1 MMDDGREHVDRPIYD
16 DDGEMI
22 VWPTLDEDMEEFAEE
37 SEVATVAASDDTT
50 EDDTYYEVPD
60 TVEDDQ
66 DRIDVQV
73 ESIEDEEC
81 QDAKIGDIQQA
92 GEDYNEAMDRIV
104 GVLMQALSTEEMTET
119 MSAELQDAT
128 NDMET
133 AKQTITDLCGDP
145 DTKVLQTDPDTKIP
159 QNLQE
164 ILETLTKDGKAP
176 WLYIDDE
183 GNLLLDGESVPKLK
197 VIELEAEKIKADY
210 GEFKDL
216 TTNNFTAVN
225 AKIDNLDVGNLDAVN
240 ATIKN
245 LQADLAHIGVLIG
258 NSATIKDIQNLLL
271 TSKNTTIE
279 NALIKDAMIDTV
291 SANKINTGI
300 INTNNVSIQSD
311 DGSMLL
317 QGNLQQ
323 FKDKAGNVRIQ
334 IGKDAKGD
342 FTFTL
347 YGADGKGQLINQN
360 GIQSSDA
367 IKDGLIVNAKVADNA
382 NISAG
387 KLDIASLFST
397 MNESGYT
404 LKSSKIKFD
413 DKDQTLDVLF
423 NSLSTKVDN
432 INTATGDISG
442 LKTQV
447 STNTTNIGIAN
458 GKIETLITNT
468 TIEDNGT
475 TTTLKNAFNSVKDTV
490 DKHEQTISSMG
501 STLNSVS
508 IEYYVST
515 SATSMQ
521 GGSWS
526 TTTPQW
532 QEGKYIWQRINYGK
546 VNGTTT
552 YSTPVCI
559 QGAKGEDGTGVNI
572 LDKYPSLEE
581 LKKAHPTGNAGDCY
595 TVNGTLYTWST
606 SKNDWIDCGNI
617 KGEKGD
623 QGIQGIQGIQGERGE
638 QGVQGVPGK
647 DGKTTY
653 FHIKYSANPNGIPMS
668 ETPNT
673 YIGTY
678 VNYDPNDSADST
690 VYTWSRF
697 EGEQGEQGIPG
708 TNGTDGKTYYLH
720 IKYSDDGGKTFTSNN
735 GETPGAYIGVYT
747 DTNDKDSNS
756 VTTYTWSKIK
766 GEKGDKGDQGLQGVP
781 GTPGTDGV
789 THYTWIRYADDIN
802 GTGISNDPTGKTYI
816 GFAYNKETS
825 TESNT
830 PTDYTW
836 SLIKGDK
843 GDTGVKGDR
852 GEKGETYYTWIKYS
866 DNADG
871 TGLYDTPKD
880 TTMYIGIA
888 INKTTPTESVNKTD
902 YTWSK
907 FKGDKGDKGDR
918 GQQGEQ
924 GIPGTPGG
932 KGDPGEKGQSLVNST
947 PQWYKSTS
955 NTTQTGG
962 EWTTTMPTAEK
973 GYWYW
978 LRFKLDFENPTETKY
993 TTPTL
998 EQVYTKTS
1006 QLEQSLDGFKT
1017 TVSNTYAT
1025 NDSLGTVRNDVSKVE
1040 QTANSLTAKFTDGFD
1055 MGIIQQNASGIKV
1068 LHTSIDDNS
1077 YTHMSPTGFYLKCKG
1092 TDIFKL
1098 ESDGITMLGGILSNG
1113 TIQGAT
1119 IIGSTFKN
1127 ESNTFSVDSE
1137 GNIVGAQIKGS
1148 EVVGDSF
1155 SVEGELTADVI
1166 TANKINSAQ
1175 YPSTLEDDI
1184 QISINSGGSDDNEL
1198 YDGVSFAT
1206 VTGALEALP
1215 KFLNGKVVDIWIQKD
1230 VYENIDIR
1238 YFSSGRINLYLDGNT
1253 VYGYV
1258 RSYMSSIKVYVYG
1271 GYMKYETAKTGV
1283 IHPSTGCAV
1292 ASRTAS
1298 LVGQESSCLNA
1309 YSLKIY
1315 GSDNA
1320 SGSATTIVGMACDSY
1335 ASGYYKDLQ
1344 FINCDIGFRA
1354 NAGGRIHAAGSSGV
1368 CSQYGFEAVSG
1379 GLITIANS
1387 KQCGGNKSNTH
1398 VSSPGQI
1405 IAPTSVTY
1413 EGGNQTTD
1421 GNTAPT
1427 PTTSK
1432 TVTIKSNSGDT
1443 YRSSVYNNWKKDN
1456 TCRQGDYGY
1465 GDCNGC
1471 WFFGSQFNQFK
1482 DKSISKIELT
1492 IKRISGG
1499 SYAAVPI
1506 VVKTHNYASRPSGKP
1521 SYGSSC
1527 GSVSIA
1533 VGNSGKLTITN
1544 STILNALSG
1553 GTIKGFGI
1561 QSAYNA
1567 SSYAVCSG
1575 SVTMKV
1581 TYKE

>member
-1 MMDDGREHVDRPIYD
+1 MVGDGQEHVDRPIYD
-16 DDGEMI
+16 DDGEII

-37 SEVATVAASDDTT
+37 PEVATVATSDDTT

-81 QDAKIGDIQQA
+81 EDPKIGDIQQA

-104 GVLMQALSTEEMTET
+104 GVLMQALSTEEMTEE

-128 NDMET
+128 NSMET

-145 DTKVLQTDPDTKIP
+145 ETKALQTDPDTKIP
-159 QNLQE
+159 QDLQE
-164 ILETLTKDGKAP
+164 LLETLTKDGKAP

-197 VIELEAEKIKADY
+197 VVELEAQKVKADL

-225 AKIDNLDVGNLDAVN
+225 AKIDNLNVGDLSAVN

-245 LQADLAHIGVLIG
+245 LQSDLAHIGVLIG

-291 SANKINTGI
+291 SANKINTGT

-413 DKDQTLDVLF
+413 DKNQTLDVLF
-423 NSLSTKVDN
+423 NSLSTKVD
-432 INTATGDISG
+432 TANGDMSK
-442 LKTQV
+442 LQTQV
-447 STNTTNIGIAN
+447 TTNTTNIGVAN
-458 GKIETLITNT
+458 GKIETLIADT
-468 TIEDNGT
+468 TIEEDGT

-515 SATSMQ
+515 SAVALQ

-595 TVNGTLYTWST
+595 TVNGTLYAWST

-623 QGIQGIQGIQGERGE
+623 QGIQGIQG
-638 QGVQGVPGK
+638 
-647 DGKTTY
+647 
-653 FHIKYSANPNGIPMS
+653 
-668 ETPNT
+668 
-673 YIGTY
+673 
-678 VNYDPNDSADST
+678 
-690 VYTWSRF
+690 
-697 EGEQGEQGIPG
+697 EQGEQGP
-708 TNGTDGKTYYLH
+708 
-720 IKYSDDGGKTFTSNN
+720 
-735 GETPGAYIGVYT
+735 
-747 DTNDKDSNS
+747 
-756 VTTYTWSKIK
+756 
-766 GEKGDKGDQGLQGVP
+766 QGIP
-781 GTPGTDGV
+781 GTPGKAGT
-789 THYTWIRYADDIN
+789 TYYTWIRYADTIT
-802 GTGISNDPTGKTYI
+802 GEGISNDPTGKTYI
-816 GFAYNKETS
+816 GFAYNKTTS

-888 INKTTPTESVNKTD
+888 INKTTPTESANKTD

-907 FKGDKGDKGDR
+907 FKGDKGDKG
-918 GQQGEQ
+918 QQGIQ
-924 GIPGTPGG
+924 GG
-932 KGDPGEKGQSLVNST
+932 KGDPGDPGEKGQSLINST

-955 NTTQTGG
+955 STTQTGG
-962 EWTTTMPTAEK
+962 EWTGTMPVAEK

-998 EQVYTKTS
+998 EQVYTKTTS
-1006 QLEQSLDGFKT
+1006 LEQSLDGFKT

-1025 NDSLGTVRNDVSKVE
+1025 NDSLGTIRNDVSRVE
-1040 QTANSLTAKFTDGFD
+1040 QTANKIGWFISGTSSSSMTLTPDALTVIANQLKVTGDMIVDG
-1055 MGIIQQNASGIKV
+1055 A
-1068 LHTSIDDNS
+1068 IDGQ
-1077 YTHMSPTGFYLKCKG
+1077 T
-1092 TDIFKL
+1092 
-1098 ESDGITMLGGILSNG
+1098 IT
-1113 TIQGAT
+1113 GAT
-1119 IIGSTFKN
+1119 IIGSTFRN
-1127 ESNTFSVDSE
+1127 QSNTFSVDSE
-1137 GNIVGAQIKGS
+1137 GNIVGAQIQGS
-1148 EVVGDSF
+1148 EVIGDSF
-1155 SVEGELTADVI
+1155 SVEGELTADTI
-1166 TANKINSAQ
+1166 TANKINNAQ
-1175 YPSTLEDDI
+1175 YPSTLDDDI
-1184 QISINSGGSDDNEL
+1184 QIEIDPSTGSDDVEL
-1198 YDGVSFAT
+1198 AEGAVYQTVAGV
-1206 VTGALEALP
+1206 LDALP
-1215 KFLNGKVVDIWIQKD
+1215 KFLNGKCVSIWMRDDIS
-1230 VYENIDIR
+1230 ENADFQN
-1238 YFSSGRINLYLDGNT
+1238 YTSGQIKFYLDGHT
-1253 VYGYV
+1253 LYGYI
-1258 RSYMSSIKVYVYG
+1258 RNYMSSAKLWVYG
-1271 GYMKYETAKTGV
+1271 GWPGTEDGQTGV
-1283 IHPSTGCAV
+1283 VHPDTGCAV
-1292 ASRTAS
+1292 AGRTGS
-1298 LVGQESSCLNA
+1298 IISQESSSLNT
-1309 YSLKIY
+1309 YSVKVY
-1315 GSDNA
+1315 GSDNKH
-1320 SGSATTIVGMACDSY
+1320 SDGQSNIVGYIGDAF
-1335 ASGYYKDLQ
+1335 ASMYIKNTTLVNCEIGYRGSG
-1344 FINCDIGFRA
+1344 CA
-1354 NAGGRIHAAGSSGV
+1354 RIHDASSSGV
-1368 CSQYGFEAVSG
+1368 CSHYGFQTTSG
-1379 GLITIANS
+1379 AFITIANAAH
-1387 KQCGGNKSNTH
+1387 CGGLTANTAQTL
-1398 VSSPGQI
+1398 PGQI
-1405 IAPTSVTY
+1405 IQHGKATFA
-1413 EGGNQTTD
+1413 GGSQTTD
-1421 GNTAPT
+1421 PGKA
-1427 PTTSK
+1427 PTTSTK
-1432 TVTIKSNSGDT
+1432 KVITIKSNSGDT
-1443 YRSSVYNNWKKDN
+1443 YRSSKYNNWKKDN
-1456 TCRQGDYGY
+1456 TARQGDYGY

-1471 WFFGSQFNQFK
+1471 WFFGTQFNQFK
-1482 DKSISKIELT
+1482 GKNITKIELT

-1499 SYAAVPI
+1499 TNAAVPI

-1527 GSVSIA
+1527 GSVNIA

-1544 STILNALSG
+1544 STILTALKN

-1561 QSAYNA
+1561 QSAYN
-1567 SSYAVCSG
+1567 SSNYAVCSG

-1581 TYKE
+1581 TYKG

>member
-1 MMDDGREHVDRPIYD
+1 MIGDGQERVDRPVYD
-16 DDGEMI
+16 DDGEI
-22 VWPTLDEDMEEFAEE
+22 IIWPTEDEEMEEFAEE
-37 SEVATVAASDDTT
+37 AEVATVATSDDTT

-81 QDAKIGDIQQA
+81 EDSKIGDIQQA
-92 GEDYNEAMDRIV
+92 SESYDEAMDRIV
-104 GVLMQALSTEEMTET
+104 SILTQALSTEEMTEE

-164 ILETLTKDGKAP
+164 LLETLTKDGKAP

-197 VIELEAEKIKADY
+197 VVELEAQKVKADL

-225 AKIDNLDVGNLDAVN
+225 AKIDNLNVGDLSAVN

-245 LQADLAHIGVLIG
+245 LQSDLAHIGVLIG

-291 SANKINTGI
+291 SANKINTGT

-413 DKDQTLDVLF
+413 DKNQTLDVLF
-423 NSLSTKVDN
+423 NSLSTKVD
-432 INTATGDISG
+432 TANGDMSK
-442 LKTQV
+442 LQTQV
-447 STNTTNIGIAN
+447 TTNTTNIGVAN
-458 GKIETLITNT
+458 GKIETLIADT
-468 TIEDNGT
+468 TIEEDGT

-515 SATSMQ
+515 SAVALQ

-572 LDKYPSLEE
+572 LDKYPSLEA
-581 LKKAHPTGNAGDCY
+581 LKQAHPTGNPGDCY

-606 SKNDWIDCGNI
+606 SKNDWVDCGNI

-623 QGIQGIQGIQGERGE
+623 QGIQGIQG
-638 QGVQGVPGK
+638 P
-647 DGKTTY
+647 
-653 FHIKYSANPNGIPMS
+653 
-668 ETPNT
+668 
-673 YIGTY
+673 
-678 VNYDPNDSADST
+678 
-690 VYTWSRF
+690 
-697 EGEQGEQGIPG
+697 QGEQGP
-708 TNGTDGKTYYLH
+708 
-720 IKYSDDGGKTFTSNN
+720 
-735 GETPGAYIGVYT
+735 
-747 DTNDKDSNS
+747 
-756 VTTYTWSKIK
+756 
-766 GEKGDKGDQGLQGVP
+766 QGP
-781 GTPGTDGV
+781 
-789 THYTWIRYADDIN
+789 
-802 GTGISNDPTGKTYI
+802 
-816 GFAYNKETS
+816 
-825 TESNT
+825 
-830 PTDYTW
+830 
-836 SLIKGDK
+836 
-843 GDTGVKGDR
+843 
-852 GEKGETYYTWIKYS
+852 
-866 DNADG
+866 
-871 TGLYDTPKD
+871 
-880 TTMYIGIA
+880 
-888 INKTTPTESVNKTD
+888 
-902 YTWSK
+902 
-907 FKGDKGDKGDR
+907 
-918 GQQGEQ
+918 QGEQ
-924 GIPGTPGG
+924 GG
-932 KGDPGEKGQSLVNST
+932 KGDPGNPGEKGQSLVNST

-955 NTTQTGG
+955 STTQTGG
-962 EWTTTMPTAEK
+962 EWTGTMPVAEK

-993 TTPTL
+993 TAPTM
-998 EQVYTKTS
+998 EQVYTKTTS
-1006 QLEQSLDGFKT
+1006 LEQSLDGFKQ

-1025 NDSLGTVRNDVSKVE
+1025 NDDLGTIRNDVSRVE
-1040 QTANSLTAKFTDGFD
+1040 QTANKIGWFISGSSLSSMALTQDALNIITEQVKVTGDMIVDG
-1055 MGIIQQNASGIKV
+1055 A
-1068 LHTSIDDNS
+1068 IDGK
-1077 YTHMSPTGFYLKCKG
+1077 T
-1092 TDIFKL
+1092 
-1098 ESDGITMLGGILSNG
+1098 IT
-1113 TIQGAT
+1113 GAT
-1119 IIGSTFKN
+1119 IIGSTFRN
-1127 ESNTFSVDSE
+1127 QGNTFSVDSE

-1155 SVEGELTADVI
+1155 SVEGELTADTI
-1166 TANKINSAQ
+1166 TANKINNAQ
-1175 YPSTLEDDI
+1175 YPSTLDDDI
-1184 QISINSGGSDDNEL
+1184 QIEIDPSSGSDDVEL
-1198 YDGVSFAT
+1198 TEGAVYKTMGGVID
-1206 VTGALEALP
+1206 ALP
-1215 KFLNGKVVDIWIQKD
+1215 KFLNGK
-1230 VYENIDIR
+1230 
-1238 YFSSGRINLYLDGNT
+1238 RINIWMRGDITENADFQNYTSGQIRLYLDGHT
-1253 VYGYV
+1253 LYGYI
-1258 RSYMSSIKVYVYG
+1258 RNYMSSAKLWVYG
-1271 GYMKYETAKTGV
+1271 GWPGTEEGQIGV
-1283 IHPSTGCAV
+1283 VHPDTGCAV
-1292 ASRTAS
+1292 AGRTGS
-1298 LVGQESSCLNA
+1298 IISQESSSLNT
-1309 YSLKIY
+1309 YSVKVY
-1315 GSDNA
+1315 GSDNKHSDGQSNIVGYIGDAFA
-1320 SGSATTIVGMACDSY
+1320 SMYIKNTTLVNCEIGYRGSACA
-1335 ASGYYKDLQ
+1335 
-1344 FINCDIGFRA
+1344 
-1354 NAGGRIHAAGSSGV
+1354 RIHDASSAGV
-1368 CSQYGFEAVSG
+1368 CSEYGFQTASG
-1379 GLITIANS
+1379 AFITIANAAH
-1387 KQCGGNKSNTH
+1387 CGGLTANTAQTL
-1398 VSSPGQI
+1398 PGQI
-1405 IAPTSVTY
+1405 IQHAKATFA
-1413 EGGNQTTD
+1413 GGNQTTD
-1421 GNTAPT
+1421 PDKA
-1427 PTTSK
+1427 PTTSTTK
-1432 TVTIKSNSGDT
+1432 VITIKSNSGDT
-1443 YRSSVYNNWKKDN
+1443 YRSSVYNNWKQDN
-1456 TCRQGDYGY
+1456 TARQGDYGY

-1471 WFFGSQFNQFK
+1471 WFFGTQFNRFK
-1482 DKSISKIELT
+1482 EKNITKIELT

-1499 SYAAVPI
+1499 VHAAVPI

-1581 TYKE
+1581 TYTE

>member
-1 MMDDGREHVDRPIYD
+1 MIGDGQERVDRPVYD

-22 VWPTLDEDMEEFAEE
+22 VWPTLDEDMEEFAEDP
-37 SEVATVAASDDTT
+37 EVATVAASDRAAEDDTV

-66 DRIDVQV
+66 DRVDVQV
-73 ESIEDEEC
+73 EGIEDEEC
-81 QDAKIGDIQQA
+81 EDPKIGDIQQA

-104 GVLMQALSTEEMTET
+104 GVLMQALSTEEMTEE

-128 NDMET
+128 NSMET

-145 DTKVLQTDPDTKIP
+145 ETKALQTDPDTKIP
-159 QNLQE
+159 QDLQE
-164 ILETLTKDGKAP
+164 LLETLTKDGKAP

-197 VIELEAEKIKADY
+197 VVELEAQKVKADL

-225 AKIDNLDVGNLDAVN
+225 AKIDNLNVGDLSAVN

-245 LQADLAHIGVLIG
+245 LQSDLAHIGVLIG

-291 SANKINTGI
+291 SANKINTGT

-413 DKDQTLDVLF
+413 DKNQTLDVLF
-423 NSLSTKVDN
+423 NSLSTKVD
-432 INTATGDISG
+432 TANGDMSK
-442 LKTQV
+442 LQTQV
-447 STNTTNIGIAN
+447 TTNTTNIGVAN
-458 GKIETLITNT
+458 GKIETLIADT
-468 TIEDNGT
+468 TIEEDGT

-515 SATSMQ
+515 SAVALQ

-572 LDKYPSLEE
+572 LDKYSSLEA
-581 LKKAHPTGNAGDCY
+581 LKQAHPTGNPGDCY

-606 SKNDWIDCGNI
+606 SKNDWVDCGNI

-623 QGIQGIQGIQGERGE
+623 QGIQGIQG
-638 QGVQGVPGK
+638 P
-647 DGKTTY
+647 
-653 FHIKYSANPNGIPMS
+653 
-668 ETPNT
+668 
-673 YIGTY
+673 
-678 VNYDPNDSADST
+678 
-690 VYTWSRF
+690 
-697 EGEQGEQGIPG
+697 QGEQGP
-708 TNGTDGKTYYLH
+708 
-720 IKYSDDGGKTFTSNN
+720 
-735 GETPGAYIGVYT
+735 
-747 DTNDKDSNS
+747 
-756 VTTYTWSKIK
+756 
-766 GEKGDKGDQGLQGVP
+766 QGP
-781 GTPGTDGV
+781 
-789 THYTWIRYADDIN
+789 
-802 GTGISNDPTGKTYI
+802 
-816 GFAYNKETS
+816 
-825 TESNT
+825 
-830 PTDYTW
+830 
-836 SLIKGDK
+836 
-843 GDTGVKGDR
+843 
-852 GEKGETYYTWIKYS
+852 
-866 DNADG
+866 
-871 TGLYDTPKD
+871 
-880 TTMYIGIA
+880 
-888 INKTTPTESVNKTD
+888 
-902 YTWSK
+902 
-907 FKGDKGDKGDR
+907 
-918 GQQGEQ
+918 QGEQ
-924 GIPGTPGG
+924 GG
-932 KGDPGEKGQSLVNST
+932 KGDPGNPGEKGQSLVNST

-955 NTTQTGG
+955 STTQTGG
-962 EWTTTMPTAEK
+962 EWTGTMPVAEK

-993 TTPTL
+993 TAPTM
-998 EQVYTKTS
+998 EQVYTKTTS
-1006 QLEQSLDGFKT
+1006 LEQSLDGFKQ

-1025 NDSLGTVRNDVSKVE
+1025 NDDLGTIRNDVSRVE
-1040 QTANSLTAKFTDGFD
+1040 QTANKIGWFISGSSSSSMTLTDEALTVIAKQLKVSGDMIVDG
-1055 MGIIQQNASGIKV
+1055 A
-1068 LHTSIDDNS
+1068 IDGK
-1077 YTHMSPTGFYLKCKG
+1077 T
-1092 TDIFKL
+1092 
-1098 ESDGITMLGGILSNG
+1098 IT
-1113 TIQGAT
+1113 GAT
-1119 IIGSTFKN
+1119 IIGSTFRN
-1127 ESNTFSVDSE
+1127 QGNTFSVDSE

-1155 SVEGELTADVI
+1155 SVEGELTADTI
-1166 TANKINSAQ
+1166 TANKINNAQ
-1175 YPSTLEDDI
+1175 YPSTLDDDI
-1184 QISINSGGSDDNEL
+1184 QIEIDPSTGSDDVEL
-1198 YDGVSFAT
+1198 AEGAVYQTIAGV
-1206 VTGALEALP
+1206 LDALP
-1215 KFLNGKVVDIWIQKD
+1215 KFLNGKCVSIWMRGDIT
-1230 VYENIDIR
+1230 ENADFQNYTSGQIR
-1238 YFSSGRINLYLDGNT
+1238 LYLDGHT
-1253 VYGYV
+1253 LYGYI
-1258 RSYMSSIKVYVYG
+1258 RNYMSSAKLWVYG
-1271 GYMKYETAKTGV
+1271 GWPGTEEGQIGV
-1283 IHPSTGCAV
+1283 VHPDTGCAV
-1292 ASRTAS
+1292 AGRTGS
-1298 LVGQESSCLNA
+1298 IISQESSSLNT
-1309 YSLKIY
+1309 YSVKVY
-1315 GSDNA
+1315 GSDNKHSDGQSNIVGYIGDAFA
-1320 SGSATTIVGMACDSY
+1320 SMYIKNTTLVNCEIGYRGSACA
-1335 ASGYYKDLQ
+1335 
-1344 FINCDIGFRA
+1344 
-1354 NAGGRIHAAGSSGV
+1354 RIHDASSAGV
-1368 CSQYGFEAVSG
+1368 CSEYGFQTTSG
-1379 GLITIANS
+1379 AFITIANAAH
-1387 KQCGGNKSNTH
+1387 CGGLTANTAQTL
-1398 VSSPGQI
+1398 PGQI
-1405 IAPTSVTY
+1405 IQHAKATFA
-1413 EGGNQTTD
+1413 GGNQTTD
-1421 GNTAPT
+1421 PDKA
-1427 PTTSK
+1427 PTTSTTK
-1432 TVTIKSNSGDT
+1432 VITIKSNSGDT
-1443 YRSSVYNNWKKDN
+1443 YRSSVYNNWKQDN
-1456 TCRQGDYGY
+1456 TARQGDYGY

-1471 WFFGSQFNQFK
+1471 WFFGTQFNQFK
-1482 DKSISKIELT
+1482 GKSISKIELT

-1499 SYAAVPI
+1499 SYAGIPI

-1544 STILNALSG
+1544 STILNALSN

-1561 QSAYNA
+1561 QSTYNA

-1581 TYKE
+1581 TYTE

>member
-1 MMDDGREHVDRPIYD
+1 MIGDGQERVDRPVYD
-16 DDGEMI
+16 DDGEI
-22 VWPTLDEDMEEFAEE
+22 IIWPTEDEEMEEFAEE
-37 SEVATVAASDDTT
+37 AEVATVATSDDTT

-81 QDAKIGDIQQA
+81 EDSKIGDIQQA
-92 GEDYNEAMDRIV
+92 SESYDEAMDRIV
-104 GVLMQALSTEEMTET
+104 SILTQALSTEEMTEE

-164 ILETLTKDGKAP
+164 LLETLTKDGKAP

-197 VIELEAEKIKADY
+197 VVELEAQKVKADL

-225 AKIDNLDVGNLDAVN
+225 AKIDNLNVGDLSAVN

-245 LQADLAHIGVLIG
+245 LQSDLAHIGVLIG

-291 SANKINTGI
+291 SANKINTGT

-413 DKDQTLDVLF
+413 DKNQTLDVLF
-423 NSLSTKVDN
+423 NSLSTKVD
-432 INTATGDISG
+432 TANGDMSK
-442 LKTQV
+442 LQTQV
-447 STNTTNIGIAN
+447 TTNTTNIGVAN
-458 GKIETLITNT
+458 GKIETLIADT
-468 TIEDNGT
+468 TIEEDGT

-515 SATSMQ
+515 SAVALQ

-572 LDKYPSLEE
+572 LDKYPSLEA
-581 LKKAHPTGNAGDCY
+581 LKQAHPTGNPGDCY

-606 SKNDWIDCGNI
+606 SKNDWVDCGNI

-623 QGIQGIQGIQGERGE
+623 QGIQGIQG
-638 QGVQGVPGK
+638 P
-647 DGKTTY
+647 
-653 FHIKYSANPNGIPMS
+653 
-668 ETPNT
+668 
-673 YIGTY
+673 
-678 VNYDPNDSADST
+678 
-690 VYTWSRF
+690 
-697 EGEQGEQGIPG
+697 QGEQGP
-708 TNGTDGKTYYLH
+708 
-720 IKYSDDGGKTFTSNN
+720 
-735 GETPGAYIGVYT
+735 
-747 DTNDKDSNS
+747 
-756 VTTYTWSKIK
+756 
-766 GEKGDKGDQGLQGVP
+766 QGP
-781 GTPGTDGV
+781 
-789 THYTWIRYADDIN
+789 
-802 GTGISNDPTGKTYI
+802 
-816 GFAYNKETS
+816 
-825 TESNT
+825 
-830 PTDYTW
+830 
-836 SLIKGDK
+836 
-843 GDTGVKGDR
+843 
-852 GEKGETYYTWIKYS
+852 
-866 DNADG
+866 
-871 TGLYDTPKD
+871 
-880 TTMYIGIA
+880 
-888 INKTTPTESVNKTD
+888 
-902 YTWSK
+902 
-907 FKGDKGDKGDR
+907 
-918 GQQGEQ
+918 QGEQ
-924 GIPGTPGG
+924 GG
-932 KGDPGEKGQSLVNST
+932 KGDPGNPGEKGQSLVNST

-955 NTTQTGG
+955 STTQTGG
-962 EWTTTMPTAEK
+962 EWTGTMPVAEK

-993 TTPTL
+993 TAPTM
-998 EQVYTKTS
+998 EQVYTKTTS
-1006 QLEQSLDGFKT
+1006 LEQSLDGFKQ

-1025 NDSLGTVRNDVSKVE
+1025 NDDLGTIRNDVSRVE
-1040 QTANSLTAKFTDGFD
+1040 QTANKIGWFISGSSSSSMTLTDEALTVIAKQLKVSGDMIVDG
-1055 MGIIQQNASGIKV
+1055 A
-1068 LHTSIDDNS
+1068 IDGK
-1077 YTHMSPTGFYLKCKG
+1077 T
-1092 TDIFKL
+1092 
-1098 ESDGITMLGGILSNG
+1098 IT
-1113 TIQGAT
+1113 GAT
-1119 IIGSTFKN
+1119 MVGGTFRN

-1137 GNIVGAQIKGS
+1137 GNIVGAQIQGS
-1148 EVVGDSF
+1148 EVIGDSF
-1155 SVEGELTADVI
+1155 SVEGELTADTI
-1166 TANKINSAQ
+1166 TANKINNAQ
-1175 YPSTLEDDI
+1175 YPSTLDDDI
-1184 QISINSGGSDDNEL
+1184 QIEIDPSTGSDDVEL
-1198 YDGVSFAT
+1198 AEGAVYQTVAGV
-1206 VTGALEALP
+1206 LDALP
-1215 KFLNGKVVDIWIQKD
+1215 KFLNGKCVSIWMRGDIT
-1230 VYENIDIR
+1230 ENADFQN
-1238 YFSSGRINLYLDGNT
+1238 YTSGQIKFYLDGHT
-1253 VYGYV
+1253 LYGYI
-1258 RSYMSSIKVYVYG
+1258 RNYMSSAKLWVYG
-1271 GYMKYETAKTGV
+1271 GWPGTEEGQTGV
-1283 IHPSTGCAV
+1283 VHPDTGCAV
-1292 ASRTAS
+1292 AGRTGS
-1298 LVGQESSCLNA
+1298 IISQESSSLNT
-1309 YSLKIY
+1309 YSVKVY
-1315 GSDNA
+1315 GSDNKH
-1320 SGSATTIVGMACDSY
+1320 SDGQSNIVGYIGDAF
-1335 ASGYYKDLQ
+1335 ASMYIKNTTLVNCEVGYRGSG
-1344 FINCDIGFRA
+1344 CA
-1354 NAGGRIHAAGSSGV
+1354 RIHDASSAGV
-1368 CSQYGFEAVSG
+1368 CSEYGFQTTSG
-1379 GLITIANS
+1379 AFITIANAAH
-1387 KQCGGNKSNTH
+1387 CGGLTANTAQTL
-1398 VSSPGQI
+1398 PGQI
-1405 IAPTSVTY
+1405 IQHAKATFA
-1413 EGGNQTTD
+1413 GGNQTTD
-1421 GNTAPT
+1421 PDKA
-1427 PTTSK
+1427 PTTSTTK
-1432 TVTIKSNSGDT
+1432 VITIKSNSGDT
-1443 YRSSVYNNWKKDN
+1443 YRSSVYNNWKQDN
-1456 TCRQGDYGY
+1456 TARQGDYGY

-1471 WFFGSQFNQFK
+1471 WFFGTQFNRFK
-1482 DKSISKIELT
+1482 EKNITKIELT

-1499 SYAAVPI
+1499 VHAAVPI

-1581 TYKE
+1581 TYTE

>member
-1 MMDDGREHVDRPIYD
+1 MIGDGQERVDRPVYD
-16 DDGEMI
+16 DDGEI
-22 VWPTLDEDMEEFAEE
+22 IIWPTEDEEMEEFAEE
-37 SEVATVAASDDTT
+37 AEIATVATSDDTT

-81 QDAKIGDIQQA
+81 EDSKIGDIQQA
-92 GEDYNEAMDRIV
+92 SESYDEAMDRIV
-104 GVLMQALSTEEMTET
+104 SILTQALSTEEMTEE

-164 ILETLTKDGKAP
+164 LLETLTKDGKAP

-183 GNLLLDGESVPKLK
+183 SNLLLDGESVPKLK
-197 VIELEAEKIKADY
+197 VVELEAQKVKADL

-225 AKIDNLDVGNLDAVN
+225 AKIDNLNVGDLSAVN

-245 LQADLAHIGVLIG
+245 LQSDLAHIGVLIG

-291 SANKINTGI
+291 SANKINTGT

-413 DKDQTLDVLF
+413 DKNQTLDVLF
-423 NSLSTKVDN
+423 NSLSTKVD
-432 INTATGDISG
+432 TANGDMSK
-442 LKTQV
+442 LQTQV
-447 STNTTNIGIAN
+447 TTNTTNIGVAN
-458 GKIETLITNT
+458 GKIETLIADT
-468 TIEDNGT
+468 TIEEDGT

-515 SATSMQ
+515 SAVALQ

-572 LDKYPSLEE
+572 LDKYPSLEA
-581 LKKAHPTGNAGDCY
+581 LKQAHPTGNPGDCY

-606 SKNDWIDCGNI
+606 SKNDWVDCGNI

-623 QGIQGIQGIQGERGE
+623 QGIQGIQG
-638 QGVQGVPGK
+638 P
-647 DGKTTY
+647 
-653 FHIKYSANPNGIPMS
+653 
-668 ETPNT
+668 
-673 YIGTY
+673 
-678 VNYDPNDSADST
+678 
-690 VYTWSRF
+690 
-697 EGEQGEQGIPG
+697 QGEQGP
-708 TNGTDGKTYYLH
+708 
-720 IKYSDDGGKTFTSNN
+720 
-735 GETPGAYIGVYT
+735 
-747 DTNDKDSNS
+747 
-756 VTTYTWSKIK
+756 
-766 GEKGDKGDQGLQGVP
+766 QGP
-781 GTPGTDGV
+781 
-789 THYTWIRYADDIN
+789 
-802 GTGISNDPTGKTYI
+802 
-816 GFAYNKETS
+816 
-825 TESNT
+825 
-830 PTDYTW
+830 
-836 SLIKGDK
+836 
-843 GDTGVKGDR
+843 
-852 GEKGETYYTWIKYS
+852 
-866 DNADG
+866 
-871 TGLYDTPKD
+871 
-880 TTMYIGIA
+880 
-888 INKTTPTESVNKTD
+888 
-902 YTWSK
+902 
-907 FKGDKGDKGDR
+907 
-918 GQQGEQ
+918 QGEQ
-924 GIPGTPGG
+924 GG
-932 KGDPGEKGQSLVNST
+932 KGDPGNPGEKGQSLVNST

-955 NTTQTGG
+955 STTQTGG
-962 EWTTTMPTAEK
+962 EWTGTMPVAEK

-993 TTPTL
+993 TAPTM
-998 EQVYTKTS
+998 EQVYTKTTS
-1006 QLEQSLDGFKT
+1006 LEQSLDGFKQ

-1025 NDSLGTVRNDVSKVE
+1025 NDDLGTIRNDVSRVE
-1040 QTANSLTAKFTDGFD
+1040 QTANKIGWFISGSSSSSMTLTDEALTVIANQVKVTGDMIVDG
-1055 MGIIQQNASGIKV
+1055 A
-1068 LHTSIDDNS
+1068 IDGK
-1077 YTHMSPTGFYLKCKG
+1077 T
-1092 TDIFKL
+1092 
-1098 ESDGITMLGGILSNG
+1098 IT
-1113 TIQGAT
+1113 GAT

-1127 ESNTFSVDSE
+1127 QSNTFSVDSE
-1137 GNIVGAQIKGS
+1137 GNIVGAQIQGS
-1148 EVVGDSF
+1148 EVIGDSF
-1155 SVEGELTADVI
+1155 SVEGELTADTI

-1175 YPSTLEDDI
+1175 YPSTLDDDI
-1184 QISINSGGSDDNEL
+1184 QIEISSSGDDNSEL
-1198 YDGVSFAT
+1198 YDGAIFAT
-1206 VTGALEALP
+1206 VAGTLDALP
-1215 KFLNGKVVDIWIQKD
+1215 KFLNGKTVNIWIRED
-1230 VYENIDIR
+1230 INENID
-1238 YFSSGRINLYLDGNT
+1238 FQFFTSGVINLYLDGNT
-1253 VYGYV
+1253 VYGYI
-1258 RSYMSSIKVYVYG
+1258 RNYMSSTKVRVYG
-1271 GYMKYETAKTGV
+1271 GWPGTEEGHVGT

-1292 ASRTAS
+1292 ASRTGS
-1298 LVGQESSCLNA
+1298 LIGQESSPLNA
-1309 YSLKIY
+1309 YSVKIY
-1315 GSDNA
+1315 GSDYKA
-1320 SGSATTIVGMACDSY
+1320 SNGNSATVGIIGDSY
-1335 ASGYYKDLQ
+1335 STGYYRDVQ
-1344 FINCDIGFRA
+1344 FVNCDIGFRA

-1379 GLITIANS
+1379 GCITIANS
-1387 KQCGGNKSNTH
+1387 GQCGGSKSNTH
-1398 VSSPGQI
+1398 VSLPGQI
-1405 IAPTSVTY
+1405 IAPTNVNH

-1421 GNTAPT
+1421 PGNTAPT
-1427 PTTSK
+1427 PTTTK
-1432 TVTIKSNSGDT
+1432 TVTIKSISGDT

-1456 TCRQGDYGY
+1456 TARQGDYGY

-1482 DKSISKIELT
+1482 GKSISKIELT

-1499 SYAAVPI
+1499 VHAAVPI

-1581 TYKE
+1581 TYTE